1 MVTKALLFASGLLVL
16 LIRDEDRYIPPSPG
30 NNNDANGPEAE
41 VQSS

>member
-30 NNNDANGPEAE
+30 GDNDANEPEGYVE
-41 VQSS
+41 